1 MFFAKH
7 DNSVIPVLLEGF
19 NLRPLSWN
27 RKRSIVPIIQTPDKI
42 QLKHRLN
49 ISQQNLYIIH
59 VLSGNEGMY
68 LFNIRFLPGD
78 LLLITCQ
85 EIHWFIAKSSPRD
98 LSLITGLGTIKCWY
112 FEKERKYVCR

>member
-1 MFFAKH
+1 MHIDIELNIAFTRYCS
-7 DNSVIPVLLEGF
+7 NEMS
-19 NLRPLSWN
+19 
-27 RKRSIVPIIQTPDKI
+27 PDKI

-68 LFNIRFLPGD
+68 LFNIRFLPSD

-85 EIHWFIAKSSPRD
+85 EIH
-98 LSLITGLGTIKCWY
+98 
-112 FEKERKYVCR
+112 